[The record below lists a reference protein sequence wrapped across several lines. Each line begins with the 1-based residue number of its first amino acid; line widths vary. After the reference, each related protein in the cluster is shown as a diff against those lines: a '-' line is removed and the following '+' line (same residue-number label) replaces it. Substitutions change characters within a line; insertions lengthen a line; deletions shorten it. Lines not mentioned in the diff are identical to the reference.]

1 MFAASLVACLNAL
14 QNSRTIISQVTLSK
28 HRAILQ
34 AAGGSTEKKKKRKK
48 EKKIKVI
55 KKIGA
60 KNREGDPRGPS
71 LSDFSGGS

>member
-1 MFAASLVACLNAL
+1 L

-34 AAGGSTEKKKKRKK
+34 AAGGSTEKKKKKRKK